1 MLDLVLHKTHGGGE
15 VFTRTAYDLKYVK
28 VKNCYPESR
37 LAAPHNTAT
46 GHRYGEAAL

>member
-1 MLDLVLHKTHGGGE
+1 MLDLVLHKTHGCE
-15 VFTRTAYDLKYVK
+15 EEFTRTVNDLKYVK

-46 GHRYGEAAL
+46 GHR